1 MVKMTKQL
9 YAIAAK
15 NGLVEHGNKE
25 DPFHQI
31 VYSMTG
37 KISVKDLTDRE
48 MRLVESEIFRRT
60 SNDISG
66 DKIKSQE
73 AVPDMMSPA
82 QQSLAWRLMYK
93 IRQYD
98 VKVSN
103 QTVGARLAGV
113 VRKTLKVSASDAEP
127 LKWVNAKNGNKL
139 IEILKRY
146 VKSAEKKYKKQ
157 IQDIV

>member
-1 MVKMTKQL
+1 MTTRNL
-9 YAIAAK
+9 YALAAK

-31 VYSMTG
+31 VYSVTG
-37 KISVKDLTDRE
+37 KTSVKDLTNRE
-48 MRLVESEIFRRT
+48 MQMVENEIFRRT
-60 SNDISG
+60 NDNISG
-66 DKIKSQE
+66 DKIRNQE

-103 QTVGARLAGV
+103 KTVGARLAGV
-113 VRKTLKVSASDAEP
+113 VRKNLKISASDTDP
-127 LKWVNAKNGNKL
+127 LKWVNAENGNRL
-139 IEILKRY
+139 IETLKRY
-146 VKSAEKKYKKQ
+146 VKSAEKKYRQ
-157 IQDIV
+157 QVN

>member
-1 MVKMTKQL
+1 MTTRNL

-25 DPFHQI
+25 DAFHQI
-31 VYSMTG
+31 VYSVTG
-37 KISVKDLTDRE
+37 KTSVKDLTDRE
-48 MRLVESEIFRRT
+48 LKMVESEIFRRT
-60 SNDISG
+60 NDNVSG
-66 DKIKSQE
+66 EKIRNQE
-73 AVPDMMSPA
+73 AIPDMMSPA

-113 VRKTLKVSASDAEP
+113 VRKTLKISASDTDP
-127 LKWVNAKNGNKL
+127 LKWVNAENGNKL
-139 IEILKRY
+139 IETLKRY
-146 VKSAEKKYKKQ
+146 IRSAEKKYKNQ
-157 IQDIV
+157 IQNIV